1 MELDTIR
8 RSGAKPVIVIS
19 NNEAWNI
26 ERHDHV
32 ENYADNPGFNTSL
45 PGCRY
50 DLLAQSLGIH
60 GERVTS
66 SDRLGPALDEAIR
79 CAPAVLDVRT
89 SREVASP
96 DFANG
101 LADLAP
107 LHVLTGWSDAE
118 QERLNP

>member
-1 MELDTIR
+1 
-8 RSGAKPVIVIS
+8 VIVIS

-32 ENYADNPGFNTSL
+32 ENYADNPGYNTSL

-50 DLLAQSLGIH
+50 DLLAQSLGLH
-60 GERVTS
+60 GERVTELA
-66 SDRLGPALDEAIR
+66 DLPAALGRAIAQ
-79 CAPAVLDVRT
+79 APAVLDVRT
-89 SREVASP
+89 SREVQSG

-107 LHVLTGWSDAE
+107 LHVLTAWSDAE
-118 QERLNP
+118 QALLDGDR